1 MAIKTNNLIRQ
12 QVLVTDKQRRRMKLN
27 VELITKE
34 DLEQFKKE
42 LFEELKQGG
51 MKPQSELPKWL
62 KSYQVR
68 NLLKI
73 SPGTLQTLRVNG
85 TLQFTKIGGILYY
98 KQEDIT
104 RLLDGKPKDQFN
116 QMLIKK

>member
-1 MAIKTNNLIRQ
+1 
-12 QVLVTDKQRRRMKLN
+12 VN
-27 VELITKE
+27 VELITRA

-51 MKPQSELPKWL
+51 QRPAIENQKWL
-62 KSYQVR
+62 KSYQVK

-85 TLQFTKIGGILYY
+85 TLQFTKIGGIIYY
-98 KQEDIT
+98 KYDDIMQV
-104 RLLDGKPKDQFN
+104 LEGKKNASPFDQHP
-116 QMLIKK
+116 LRK